1 MSATNTKAKFFR
13 MFTSDSRSA
22 LRSRKQW
29 LCGVLVAVFSLATI
43 FSASAADEGPLRAW
57 LAEAAKDQT
66 VEIGFLQERTVPSL
80 DKPVSTK
87 GRFIRYKNGGFL
99 WELGKPPETI
109 LKFDGTKLTMEDRID
124 EETKT
129 LSPSDPRVRPI
140 FRFATARD
148 PDAFFKTFSLIG
160 ATTENGVYT
169 ASLKP
174 RNPTFARQVKSVI
187 LQIDASTNTINVFDV
202 RQKSG
207 ARTLVRFAK
216 PVVK

>member
-1 MSATNTKAKFFR
+1 MY
-13 MFTSDSRSA
+13 TSDPRSA

-29 LCGVLVAVFSLATI
+29 LQCFVITISYFAAV
-43 FSASAADEGPLRAW
+43 FSASAADDGPLRAW
-57 LAEAAKDQT
+57 LAEASKNQT
-66 VEIGFLQERTVPSL
+66 VEIGFLQQRTVPSL
-80 DKPVSTK
+80 DKPISTK
-87 GRFIRYKNGGFL
+87 GRFVRYKNGGFL

-109 LKFDGTKLTMEDRID
+109 LKYDGKTLTLEDTV
-124 EETKT
+124 EGETKE
-129 LSPSDPRVRPI
+129 LSPSDPRIRSI

-148 PDAFFKTFSLIG
+148 PDAFFQTFSLSG
-160 ATTENGVYT
+160 AATENGVYT

-174 RNPTFARQVKSVI
+174 RNPTFARHVESII
-187 LQIDASTNTINVFDV
+187 LQIDAKTNNINIFDV

>member
-1 MSATNTKAKFFR
+1 MDR
-13 MFTSDSRSA
+13 H
-22 LRSRKQW
+22 
-29 LCGVLVAVFSLATI
+29 
-43 FSASAADEGPLRAW
+43 
-57 LAEAAKDQT
+57 

-87 GRFIRYKNGGFL
+87 GRFVRYAGGGFL

-109 LKFDGTKLTMEDRID
+109 LKFDGTTLTMEDTIE
-124 EETKT
+124 EETTT
-129 LSPSDPRVRPI
+129 LSPSDPRIRPI

-148 PDAFFKTFSLIG
+148 PDAFFKTFFLIA
-160 ATTENGVYT
+160 ATTEGGVYT

-174 RNPTFARQVKSVI
+174 RNPTFARQVESII
-187 LQIDASTNTINVFDV
+187 LQIDAETSALNIFDV

>member
-1 MSATNTKAKFFR
+1 
-13 MFTSDSRSA
+13 MFTPDSRSA

-29 LCGVLVAVFSLATI
+29 LRSLVLAIFSLATV

-57 LAEAAKDQT
+57 LAEAAKNQT
-66 VEIGFLQERTVPSL
+66 MEVGFLQERTVPSL
-80 DKPVSTK
+80 DKPVSTE
-87 GRFIRYKNGGFL
+87 GRFVRYKDGGFL

-109 LKFDGTKLTMEDRID
+109 LKYNGGKLTMEDTVE

-129 LSPSDPRVRPI
+129 LSPSDPRIRPI

-148 PDAFFKTFSLIG
+148 PEAFFQTFFLIG

-174 RNPTFARQVKSVI
+174 RNPTFAKQVESVI
-187 LQIDASTNTINVFDV
+187 LQINAATNEINIFDV

-216 PVVK
+216 PVIK